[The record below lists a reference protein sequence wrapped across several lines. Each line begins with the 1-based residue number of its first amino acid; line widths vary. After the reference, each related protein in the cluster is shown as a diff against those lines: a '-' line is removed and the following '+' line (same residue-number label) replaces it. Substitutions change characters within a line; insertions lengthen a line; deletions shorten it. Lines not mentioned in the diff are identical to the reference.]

1 MAEQYIIE
9 NVEALWPKLDQTYV
23 YDQKVKR
30 SVPCNPRDQ
39 NAEFSIAFRMK
50 ENTAKALFMQMKAA
64 YDANKG
70 DAWEP
75 KLANPFVKDD
85 NGTYTHKSV
94 IKGAYKGQVTNK
106 PIQFDSQGNTMPDEF
121 QLTTGST
128 VNVCVQLIPY
138 DFGGKQSVSLRLK
151 AVQVINL
158 IPMEIRN
165 PFSKVEGGFTI
176 DDTNPFAASSKPT
189 KSNNVLDDMAS
200 TGFDEEAPVKKIAKK
215 ATTPPPASDEVEL
228 GAIIEN
234 WDD

>member
-94 IKGAYKGQVTNK
+94 IKGAYKGQVTSK
-106 PIQFDSQGNTMPDEF
+106 PIQFDS
-121 QLTTGST
+121 
-128 VNVCVQLIPY
+128 
-138 DFGGKQSVSLRLK
+138 
-151 AVQVINL
+151 QVINL